1 MGNEG
6 IMPGQFKNPV
16 KKNTPHNGDMLW
28 CPIPEC
34 MWHLTDSFA
43 SRRRMGE
50 HIANS
55 HPKDVIYSDGEV
67 PEDIPEVR
75 V

>member
-1 MGNEG
+1 
-6 IMPGQFKNPV
+6 
-16 KKNTPHNGDMLW
+16 
-28 CPIPEC
+28 